1 MDELNIIWNKIIET
15 VGSSINK
22 PTIKTWFEPIRPISY
37 NKNFLTLSVNSA
49 FAKEW
54 IESRHFGILK
64 EAVHKV
70 INPSTEIK
78 IIVEPGIS
86 AVGAGHDLPAY
97 SKTRQKKSGG
107 AAANPSLANFNSKYS
122 FDTFIVGS
130 GNRFAYSATLAV
142 SEKPGKT
149 YNPLFIYGGV
159 GLGKTHLLHAI
170 GRYVLKLYPNM
181 VVKYVSAEKF
191 LNDFINALRYKN
203 IIAFKESYRNND
215 VLLLDDIQF
224 LEEKEASQEEFFHTF
239 NALHGTNKQIV
250 LSSDRSPR
258 DLSTLEDRLRSR
270 LEWGLV
276 TDIQPPDLE
285 TRTAILKKY
294 CEREGLS
301 VPDPIIDLIAEKIS
315 SNIRELEGA
324 VTRIVA
330 FSSITSSTPDLD
342 MAKQVLKDLIPEDK
356 DYKINSQKII
366 KEVSKYFS
374 VPINTLV
381 GSRRSQ
387 YIAHARQVAMF
398 LCRELTGDSLPAI
411 GKVFGNRDHSTVIYA
426 ISRINER
433 MSKDGEVYKH
443 VQELT
448 NKVKSSS

>member
-1 MDELNIIWNKIIET
+1 MDELSIIWNKIIKT

-37 NKNFLTLSVNSA
+37 NKNFLTLSVNSS

-54 IESRHFGILK
+54 IESRHFKALK
-64 EAVHKV
+64 EAVQKV

-78 IIVEPGIS
+78 IIVEPGTS
-86 AVGAGHDLPAY
+86 AVVAGPDLPVY
-97 SKTRQKKSGG
+97 SKTRQKGG
-107 AAANPSLANFNSKYS
+107 GGPAANPSLANFNSKYS

-170 GRYVLKLYPNM
+170 GQYVLKLYPNM

-258 DLSTLEDRLRSR
+258 DLSTIEDRLRSR

-294 CEREGLS
+294 CEREGLF
-301 VPDPIIDLIAEKIS
+301 VPDAIIDLIAEKIS

-398 LCRELTGDSLPAI
+398 LCREFTSDSLPAI
-411 GKVFGNRDHSTVIYA
+411 GKAFGNRDHSTVIYA
-426 ISRINER
+426 ISRINDR
-433 MSKDGEVYKH
+433 ISKDGEVYKH

-448 NKVKSSS
+448 NKVKSLS

>member
-1 MDELNIIWNKIIET
+1 MDELNILWDKIIGT

-22 PTIKTWFEPIRPISY
+22 PTIKTWFEPIRPISF
-37 NKNFLTLSVNSA
+37 NKNLLTLSVNSP

-54 IESRHFGILK
+54 IESRHLETLQ
-64 EAVHKV
+64 EAVRLV
-70 INPSTEIK
+70 IHPSAEIK

-86 AVGAGHDLPAY
+86 ATDTDKDYTV
-97 SKTRQKKSGG
+97 SKTWQKTKAEAKS
-107 AAANPSLANFNSKYS
+107 NPSLVNFNSKYS

-170 GRYVLKLYPNM
+170 GQYVLKLYPNM

-203 IIAFKESYRNND
+203 IITFKESYRNND
-215 VLLLDDIQF
+215 VLLVDDIQF

-258 DLSTLEDRLRSR
+258 DLSSLEERLRSR

-324 VTRIVA
+324 VTRVVA
-330 FSSITSSTPDLD
+330 FSSITSSPPDLE
-342 MAKQVLKDLIPEDK
+342 MAKHVLKDLIPEDN
-356 DYKINSQKII
+356 DYKINSQKIFR
-366 KEVSKYFS
+366 EVSKYFS

-398 LCRELTGDSLPAI
+398 LCRELTSDSLPAI

-426 ISRINER
+426 ISKINDRISR
-433 MSKDGEVYKH
+433 DGEVYKQ